1 MIIDNLIHPGN
12 IETYSLSSEPLVS
25 IGYPVYNGEI
35 YIKKSIEAL
44 LNQSYKNFELIISD
58 NASTDATQAL
68 CISYAN
74 VDSRIK
80 YFKQD
85 KNIGPTENFNFVL
98 NQATGVY
105 FMWAAYD
112 DIRTPDCVEFY
123 LSNIG
128 NSSAIF
134 SAYSLFDC
142 QTDEIFADYQPPLLV
157 GEDSKNSKAKDLS
170 IYFKDL
176 HPALIYGLF
185 RTNLLKEFKCK
196 FIDWSDVLSVVE
208 FIHKYGYKVI
218 KSDSKILFGNFGKSY
233 LIKPM
238 NRKYLNPIPFLMSTL
253 KIGLFES
260 GKIGWLF
267 YIKRM
272 LSVIYISLKFNYLKK
287 TNIQY

>member
-1 MIIDNLIHPGN
+1 MIIDNLIHTGN
-12 IETYSLSSEPLVS
+12 IETDSLSSEPFVS
-25 IGYPVYNGEI
+25 IGYPVYNGES
-35 YIKKSIEAL
+35 YIQKSIEAL

-74 VDSRIK
+74 KDSRIK

-98 NQATGVY
+98 DQASGVY

-128 NSSAIF
+128 NSNAIF
-134 SAYSLFDC
+134 SAYSLFDSH
-142 QTDEIFADYQPPLLV
+142 TNEIFANYQPPILV
-157 GEDSKNSKAKDLS
+157 GEDSKNSKANDLS
-170 IYFKDL
+170 IYFNHL

-185 RTNLLKEFKCK
+185 RTNLLKEFTCK
-196 FIDWSDVLSVVE
+196 NIDWFDILLVVE
-208 FIHKYGYKVI
+208 FIHKYGYKLI
-218 KSDSKILFGNFGKSY
+218 KSDPKILFGNFGKFY
-233 LIKPM
+233 TLKPM
-238 NRKYLNPIPFLMSTL
+238 NRNYLNPIPCLICTL
-253 KIGLFES
+253 KIGLFKS

-267 YIKRM
+267 YINN
-272 LSVIYISLKFNYLKK
+272 SFNIIYISLKFNLFKR
-287 TNIQY
+287 